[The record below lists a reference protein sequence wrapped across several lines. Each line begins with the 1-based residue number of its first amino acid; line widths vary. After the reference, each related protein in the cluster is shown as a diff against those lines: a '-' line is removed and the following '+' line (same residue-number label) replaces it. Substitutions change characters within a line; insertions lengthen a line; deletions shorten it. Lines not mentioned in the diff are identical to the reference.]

1 MVKRSRTVS
10 RNSRKLRTVSRKQR
24 GGQMTTT
31 RVATTTAKA
40 GTTTTRVAT
49 TTAKA
54 GTTATAV
61 SKVVKVYVKVPST
74 GIIDLA
80 SIKSSDPL
88 VTAKA
93 GGTKQVTLGFDPSLG
108 KLKDINYKGHGA
120 KGWVAASP
128 AKIFMGSV
136 GTMITAK
143 HATNASK
150 SVMRATALPAPTATS
165 LKLPLDV
172 ATLGNG
178 LKIMGLEQ
186 GNFATFSTTGN
197 AANGGANILI
207 ELTF

>member
-10 RNSRKLRTVSRKQR
+10 RKSRKTRRVSRKQR
-24 GGQMTTT
+24 GGQTTT
-31 RVATTTAKA
+31 TKA
-40 GTTTTRVAT
+40 GTTTT
-49 TTAKA
+49 
-54 GTTATAV
+54 AV
-61 SKVVKVYVKVPST
+61 GKVVKVYVKVPST

-120 KGWVAASP
+120 TGWVAAAP

-150 SVMRATALPAPTATS
+150 SVMRATALPAATATS

-178 LKIMGLEQ
+178 LKVTGLEQ